1 MAGDLIHDL
10 ELLKLL
16 VVGFKGLL
24 NFTFANDFNRDF
36 EIWQLVFW
44 KYDQAKRTLTDPP
57 QRFILVNAVFE
68 GEPLGLQDLLMP
80 VRLCIRTREVN
91 RALLRRRAYQ

>member
-36 EIWQLVFW
+36 EI
-44 KYDQAKRTLTDPP
+44 
-57 QRFILVNAVFE
+57 
-68 GEPLGLQDLLMP
+68 
-80 VRLCIRTREVN
+80 
-91 RALLRRRAYQ
+91 